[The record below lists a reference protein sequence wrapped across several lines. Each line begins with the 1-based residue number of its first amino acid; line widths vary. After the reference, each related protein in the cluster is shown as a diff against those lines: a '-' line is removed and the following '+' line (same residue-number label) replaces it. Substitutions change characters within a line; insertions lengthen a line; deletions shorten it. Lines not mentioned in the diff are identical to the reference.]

1 MGTRPSS
8 GKEVELRAV
17 ICLKLPK
24 GEAAVGPR
32 LSAVDALFLSLVA
45 RPRSASRA
53 PYTTGLIP
61 PPPLAG
67 PCPPWYSETF
77 TKHIIIC

>member
-8 GKEVELRAV
+8 GREVELRAL

-32 LSAVDALFLSLVA
+32 LSAVDARFLSLVA
-45 RPRSASRA
+45 RAPLSLQGSLYNRAHPPTSPGWALSPRYR
-53 PYTTGLIP
+53 
-61 PPPLAG
+61 
-67 PCPPWYSETF
+67 ETF